1 MSRRGANGKILHV
14 MRIVR
19 PEDMKK
25 KERPDPVLYAWSDPE
40 KVNDRRLRQLMC
52 TAGGEKICPAC
63 EAQCA
68 YGREFIRRKQCG
80 KKQDTRQA

>member
-1 MSRRGANGKILHV
+1 MKRSANGKVLHEFK
-14 MRIVR
+14 IVR

-52 TAGGEKICPAC
+52 TAGGAKICPAC